1 MSKIAYISTEQAV
14 QIHHRTVENS
24 GGGTIGII
32 DIKRLEAILE
42 NIQNDDYYPEFS
54 DKITHLCYS
63 LCNCHCF
70 IDGNKRIALTL
81 SLEFLN
87 LNGYMYC
94 CKDFIRNMENIVLN
108 LAQAKISKELLKEI
122 FVAIMEDDF
131 DNESLQL
138 KIFKEIYGK

>member
-1 MSKIAYISTEQAV
+1 MNKIAYISTEQAV
-14 QIHHRTVENS
+14 QIHRKTVENS

-70 IDGNKRIALTL
+70 VDGNKRIGLYMFFV
-81 SLEFLN
+81 SLEIC
-87 LNGYMYC
+87 GVDY
-94 CKDFIRNMENIVLN
+94 
-108 LAQAKISKELLKEI
+108 SKLTQDYA
-122 FVAIMEDDF
+122 VDAT
-131 DNESLQL
+131 L
-138 KIFKEIYGK
+138 KIASGNLSVDELIEEMGRLF